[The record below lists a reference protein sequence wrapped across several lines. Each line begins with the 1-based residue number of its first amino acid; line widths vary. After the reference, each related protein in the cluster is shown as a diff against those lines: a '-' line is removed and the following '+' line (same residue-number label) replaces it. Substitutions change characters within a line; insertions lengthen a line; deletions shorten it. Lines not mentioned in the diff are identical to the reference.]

1 MKPSILSALLA
12 FFLLGLVFTSCEK
25 SDPEPQPKKSKRTVL
40 VYLVGK
46 NDISGHLED
55 DYEEIKEGFS
65 KLKSNEDFNLLVFI
79 SNTGSFVTPTLLKLE
94 SNKEGRVI
102 EKIINTYNSSV
113 EFNSTDSDVM
123 RDILIE
129 AYSRYPSESYGLV
142 LESHADGWMPYPS
155 IKARWFGDD
164 RKKSITITDLA
175 KVLETVTH
183 SIGTKLDY
191 ILFDACFMQSI
202 EVAYELRNS
211 VKHLIGSP
219 TEIPGPGGPYD
230 ILVPS
235 LFDLSANYSKHILD
249 SYFEYYNELY
259 TGYRSTLSWTMGVAL
274 STIDLQ
280 YLEKFTE
287 QTKQLL
293 TSTFDIRET
302 LDLSEIP
309 YYDNRGGS
317 SSYYSYKHFYFDIY
331 YFMEYFLVDQNKNLF
346 AEWQKTFNQ
355 LVYYRTTP
363 EVYTARPGKMISM
376 EDTHGLS
383 FYIPRLGYEPMTEHY
398 KTHQW
403 YRAGGWSDLG
413 W

>member
-25 SDPEPQPKKSKRTVL
+25 SDPEPQPEKSKRTVL

-46 NDISGHLED
+46 NDISGHLEK
-55 DYEEIKEGFS
+55 DYKEIKEGFVNF
-65 KLKSNEDFNLLVFI
+65 NEDKDYNLLVFI
-79 SNTGSFVTPTLLKLE
+79 SLEYNYSTPQLIKLE
-94 SNKEGRVI
+94 KDNAGRVV
-102 EKIINTYNSSV
+102 ENVVKTYDYKI
-113 EFNSTDSDVM
+113 NSTNPAVM
-123 RDILIE
+123 QSVFLDAFSL
-129 AYSRYPSESYGLV
+129 YPSQSYGLV
-142 LESHADGWMPYPS
+142 MESHADGWMPYPS
-155 IKARWFGDD
+155 IKVRSFGDD
-164 RKKSITITDLA
+164 NGESINITDLA

-211 VKHLIGSP
+211 VKHIIGSA
-219 TEIPGPGGPYD
+219 TEVPGPGGPYD

-235 LFDLSANYSKHILD
+235 LFDLSTNYSKHILD
-249 SYFEYYNELY
+249 SFFEYYNELY
-259 TGYRSTLSWTMGVAL
+259 TGYHSTLSWTMGVAL
-274 STIDLQ
+274 SSIDLQ

-363 EVYTARPGKMISM
+363 EVYTAHPGKMISM

-383 FYIPRLGYEPMTEHY
+383 FYPPPVGYEFMIEHY

-403 YRAGGWSDLG
+403 YRVGGWSDLG